1 MVSDQEIFR
10 RRPQLAQLKLG
21 VNFLNRLISDTTKI
35 ELEDDFTLES
45 HFRKPNDDQVSF
57 NVLMDT
63 GASPNV
69 LSTGMWAKLGCPKLE
84 KASIGLLVAD
94 QSRASVLGRTPFIDF
109 KFEKG
114 AIMRGSILRNPNAWE
129 RSSNFGQGIH
139 ETVPNLF

>member
-1 MVSDQEIFR
+1 MNVMVSDQEIFK

-35 ELEDDFTLES
+35 EMEDDFTLEAT
-45 HFRKPNDDQVSF
+45 FRKSNDDQVSF

-69 LSTGMWAKLGCPKLE
+69 LTTGMWAKLGCPKLE

-94 QSRASVLGRTPFIDF
+94 QSRVTVLGGRL
-109 KFEKG
+109 
-114 AIMRGSILRNPNAWE
+114 SLIL
-129 RSSNFGQGIH
+129 
-139 ETVPNLF
+139 NLRKRR